1 VVLTLLLPP
10 LQQQRWQDR
19 LAPWAAC
26 LLPQVALEPWAVGA
40 HPLTHL
46 GES

>member
-1 VVLTLLLPP
+1 VPLTLLLLP

-26 LLPQVALEPWAVGA
+26 QLLQVALEPWVVGA
-40 HPLTHL
+40 RPLTHL